1 MKNRVVS
8 AAHLAHRGALCPDVT
23 HCELC
28 AESVLGSLS
37 GDVLPDGS
45 HVWSLGCHV
54 CHVKAQIR
62 ALSQR
67 DLGGRSW

>member
-8 AAHLAHRGALCPDVT
+8 AAYLAHHGALCRDVT
-23 HCELC
+23 HRELC

-37 GDVLPDGS
+37 GDVLPNGS
-45 HVWSLGCHV
+45 HAWSLGCHM

-67 DLGGRSW
+67 DPGG